1 MKGPV
6 TGLLFLPILHYKT
19 SFSIL
24 PEKVVGKGKKVVSR
38 LSIAEKKNVFFLTHR
53 DDSNFKAA

>member
-24 PEKVVGKGKKVVSR
+24 HEKVVGKGKKVVSR
-38 LSIAEKKNVFFLTHR
+38 LSIAEKKNVFFFNAQR
-53 DDSNFKAA
+53 

>member
-6 TGLLFLPILHYKT
+6 TGLLFLPILHYKA

-24 PEKVVGKGKKVVSR
+24 HEKVVGKGKKVVSR
-38 LSIAEKKNVFFLTHR
+38 LSIAEKKCFFLTHR
-53 DDSNFKAA
+53 DDSNFKVA